1 MNSMSFNQLLQ
12 GDPALTLKDFRD
24 WFKRAR
30 GSNATGANML
40 SFDEN
45 LNTPI
50 SVVTYAEI
58 EDGEFNEP
66 SYDKY
71 AVASLDGK
79 SDKMIARYD
88 QEGNITSEWSKF
100 IVDHKTL
107 RLANG
112 FSEEEVNNEIKEF
125 EKQGSIDYNDAQ
137 CDSTVEG
144 FLHFKKLL
152 GEMTPI
158 GIEIYEKIK
167 NGTFGKQKTK
177 DQIKDWEYLKNNELM
192 ANSIKLVYYDGFT
205 YIKMSVTLLSPEFTT
220 RPDGTAKRG
229 KELLHKKRIEM
240 ERKDVMLMGPPSMM
254 KKLLKNPAQ
263 IKDGNLN
270 IQNENIQFIDPLHLK
285 LQQKN
290 PSNKTNIK
298 DPSQMMQIIASEQNR
313 DVEVI
318 LPNGTKTKIGNVVDD
333 YNNLL
338 SERIDLA
345 YKVAKQFL
353 YPLQNDNPTL
363 HKGRFVKMFKETL
376 ETSGASQQLMD
387 LLKTDAQGEPV
398 HNFNLE
404 HIATQ
409 FEQQFNAY
417 FNKVFVQK
425 VPGYKTT
432 LQSGYG
438 YNVVVEKSTGRVVP
452 SYEYDVNPKKYD
464 SDNYTTRPLAFDQP
478 RIVNGNEIHRYS
490 EIILPYHFAEQFN
503 LKPGDEIP
511 DVLAYMFGVRIPS
524 QDKHTAMLLKVVDIM
539 PPYYGSN
546 AIFPHELIKLTGS
559 DFDIDSFFIHRMD
572 HYYKDGEF
580 KAYGNNIDSKWDQF
594 ITYQYNNNKFFKK
607 VLREIERHPDHKLL
621 DKQDRIKLALK
632 ELGLP
637 DSENDFNKSNLSE
650 E

>member
-1 MNSMSFNQLLQ
+1 MKILILCTGNSCRSQMAHGFLQ
-12 GDPALTLKDFRD
+12 
-24 WFKRAR
+24 
-30 GSNATGANML
+30 

-263 IKDGNLN
+263 IKDGN
-270 IQNENIQFIDPLHLK
+270 FR
-285 LQQKN
+285 
-290 PSNKTNIK
+290 T
-298 DPSQMMQIIASEQNR
+298 
-313 DVEVI
+313 
-318 LPNGTKTKIGNVVDD
+318 
-333 YNNLL
+333 
-338 SERIDLA
+338 
-345 YKVAKQFL
+345 
-353 YPLQNDNPTL
+353 
-363 HKGRFVKMFKETL
+363 
-376 ETSGASQQLMD
+376 
-387 LLKTDAQGEPV
+387 
-398 HNFNLE
+398 
-404 HIATQ
+404 
-409 FEQQFNAY
+409 
-417 FNKVFVQK
+417 
-425 VPGYKTT
+425 
-432 LQSGYG
+432 
-438 YNVVVEKSTGRVVP
+438 
-452 SYEYDVNPKKYD
+452 
-464 SDNYTTRPLAFDQP
+464 
-478 RIVNGNEIHRYS
+478 
-490 EIILPYHFAEQFN
+490 
-503 LKPGDEIP
+503 
-511 DVLAYMFGVRIPS
+511 
-524 QDKHTAMLLKVVDIM
+524 
-539 PPYYGSN
+539 
-546 AIFPHELIKLTGS
+546 
-559 DFDIDSFFIHRMD
+559 
-572 HYYKDGEF
+572 
-580 KAYGNNIDSKWDQF
+580 
-594 ITYQYNNNKFFKK
+594 
-607 VLREIERHPDHKLL
+607 
-621 DKQDRIKLALK
+621 
-632 ELGLP
+632 
-637 DSENDFNKSNLSE
+637 
-650 E
+650 